1 MSVIL
6 RIILV
11 ISWLCLSTTTLFA
24 QQEQQNEPATEQT
37 ANEEATKVDPL
48 TQQSEEQTTE
58 PATTQDSS
66 SHNRPEI
73 LAPIDELEQHKSDL
87 DHYMESEELS
97 DILVQAQ
104 SFKITTATHETPQ
117 NKGTIILLPDW
128 QQALTNPHAI
138 NFLRKQLPDMGW
150 TTIAV
155 TPRNAPQNF
164 PSVAIEEQQRATDNT
179 ESLTSYKTFLVSLL
193 EQLYEQAKRNPG
205 VIIVLTQGN
214 HALLLPELINEGTIE
229 APAAMIMLSG
239 YGITQNITS
248 NGAQRI
254 SQSDIPILDLYL
266 KRDNYLVANA
276 AKLRRK
282 LTTQELTPGY
292 RQRELHNVTTGY
304 YPNEMMLKEIKGWLR
319 SIGW

>member
-1 MSVIL
+1 ML

-24 QQEQQNEPATEQT
+24 QQEQQNETANEQT

-48 TQQSEEQTTE
+48 TQQSEDKTTE
-58 PATTQDSS
+58 PTTTQDSS
-66 SHNRPEI
+66 SANRPEI
-73 LAPIDELEQHKSDL
+73 VAPVDELEQQKSDL
-87 DHYMESEELS
+87 SHYLTTEQLT
-97 DILVQAQ
+97 DILVQTQ

-117 NKGTIILLPDW
+117 NKGTMILLPDW

-138 NFLRKQLPDMGW
+138 NYLRKQLPAIGW

-155 TPRNAPQNF
+155 TPPNAPQNF
-164 PSVAIEEQQRATDNT
+164 PSVAIDAQQRTTDNT
-179 ESLTSYKTFLVSLL
+179 EVLTSYKTFLVALL
-193 EQLYEQAKRNPG
+193 EQLYEQAKRHPG
-205 VIIVLTQGN
+205 VIVVLSQGN
-214 HALLLPELINEGTIE
+214 HALLLPELINDGSLE
-229 APAAMIMLSG
+229 APAAMIMLSA
-239 YGITQNITS
+239 YGITDEIAS
-248 NGAQRI
+248 NGAQQI
-254 SQSDIPILDLYL
+254 SQSNVPILDLHL
-266 KRDNYLVANA
+266 KRDNYLVANT

-304 YPNEMMLKEIKGWLR
+304 YPNEIMIKEIKGWLR